1 METFAAIRTVL
12 AVRAYQDKPIPPKTV
27 RRIVEA
33 GHLTG
38 SSMNKQPWHFIVIQD
53 PDMLQRLGSIARSGT
68 YIAQAPL
75 AIIVAVEKQSRFGV
89 SDGSRAIQSM
99 MLAAWAEGVGSNW
112 VGFIGFEEVKEW
124 LAIPQDLDILAILPF
139 GYPLQA
145 VGQGKKRRKP
155 LGEIAHSER
164 FGQPFS

>member
-1 METFAAIRTVL
+1 
-12 AVRAYQDKPIPPKTV
+12 
-27 RRIVEA
+27 
-33 GHLTG
+33 
-38 SSMNKQPWHFIVIQD
+38 
-53 PDMLQRLGSIARSGT
+53 
-68 YIAQAPL
+68 
-75 AIIVAVEKQSRFGV
+75 
-89 SDGSRAIQSM
+89 M

-124 LAIPQDLDILAILPF
+124 LSIPQDLDILAILPF

-155 LGEIAHSER
+155 LGEIAHNER

>member
-1 METFAAIRTVL
+1 METFEAIRTVL
-12 AVRAYQDKPIPPKTV
+12 AVRAYQDKPIPPNAV
-27 RRIVEA
+27 HRIVKA

-112 VGFIGFEEVKEW
+112 VGFIVFEEVKEW

-145 VGQGKKRRKP
+145 VGRGKKRRKP
-155 LGEIAHSER
+155 LSEIAHSER

>member
-12 AVRAYQDKPIPPKTV
+12 AVRAYKNKLIPPETV

-38 SSMNKQPWHFIVIQD
+38 SSMNKQPWHFVVIPD
-53 PDMLQRLGSIARSGT
+53 PNMLQRIGSIARSGT

-75 AIIVAVEKQSRFGV
+75 AIIVAVEKQSRFGI

-145 VGQGKKRRKP
+145 VGRGKKRRKP
-155 LGEIAHSER
+155 LSEIAHSER